1 MMDLTFYE
9 YIAAVWNR
17 QGLGVSVPYV
27 GVWSGT
33 SMYTCVP
40 NHVWVLA
47 DVFEIARG
55 SGSCIDDE
63 E

>member
-9 YIAAVWNR
+9 YIVAVWNR
-17 QGLGVSVPYV
+17 QDVGVSVPYV

-33 SMYTCVP
+33 GMCTCIP

-47 DVFEIARG
+47 DVFEIVCG
-55 SGSCIDDE
+55 SGCCIDDE